1 MKLVL
6 GEFGEELEQQLC
18 HCVRENHISPLGPTY
33 QHVENPAG
41 RCLPEHRLGN
51 LKDEFMA

>member
-6 GEFGEELEQQLC
+6 GEFWEELDQQLC
-18 HCVRENHISPLGPTY
+18 HCVQENHISPLGPTY
-33 QHVENPAG
+33 QHPENPVC
-41 RCLPEHRLGN
+41 CLPEHSLGN

>member
-6 GEFGEELEQQLC
+6 GEFSEELDQQLC
-18 HCVRENHISPLGPTY
+18 HCVQENHISPLGPTY
-33 QHVENPAG
+33 QHPENPVC
-41 RCLPEHRLGN
+41 CLPEHSLGN